1 MLELARILRNKGVLG
16 LNERNANFIQRLNE
30 RRLYPLVDNKLR
42 TKRLAIE
49 ADIAVPDLFGVI
61 GSQHDVRQL
70 ADIVGERRDFVI
82 KPAHGTGGDG
92 ILVVTGRSARKQ
104 GLYRLADGDYIS
116 ESGIRHHVSN
126 IVSGQYSFVGSRD
139 RAMIEYR
146 VETDPFFAPVTFQG
160 VPDIRVLVYRGY
172 PVMAMVRLPTRRSR
186 GKANLHQGAVGVG
199 IGIET
204 GRTLV
209 GVLGND
215 VVYEHPDTGEPIGD
229 LEIPQWEECLALA
242 ARCHELTGLGY
253 LGADIVLDR
262 FRGPLILELNARP
275 GLNIQIANR
284 VGLRERVELVDD
296 WDGED
301 AYGDKVARMCAAVS
315 ANRNRTTTET

>member
-1 MLELARILRNKGVLG
+1 M
-16 LNERNANFIQRLNE
+16 
-30 RRLYPLVDNKLR
+30 
-42 TKRLAIE
+42 
-49 ADIAVPDLFGVI
+49 FGVI
-61 GSQHDVRQL
+61 GSQHEVRQL
-70 ADIVGERRDFVI
+70 SDIVGDRRDFVI

-92 ILVVTGRSARKQ
+92 ILVVTGRSARRQ
-104 GLYRLADGDYIS
+104 HLYQLADGDYIS

-139 RAMIEYR
+139 QAMIEYR

-199 IGIET
+199 IGIDS
-204 GRTLV
+204 GCTLS

-215 VVYEHPDTGEPIGD
+215 VVHEHPDTGEPIGD
-229 LEIPQWEECLALA
+229 LEIPLWDQCLALA

-284 VGLRERVELVDD
+284 VGLRQRIAIVDR
-296 WDGED
+296 WDDEP
-301 AYGDKVARMCAAVS
+301 ASIDKVARMRDAVAS
-315 ANRNRTTTET
+315 VNHKQKAHS

>member
-1 MLELARILRNKGVLG
+1 MFALARSLRRNGVLG
-16 LNERNANFIQRLNE
+16 LNERNANFIQRFNE

-42 TKRLAIE
+42 TKRLAID
-49 ADIAVPDLFGVI
+49 ADIAVPDLYGVI
-61 GSQHDVRQL
+61 DNQHDVRRL
-70 ADIVGERRDFVI
+70 SDIVGERRDFVI

-92 ILVVTGRSARKQ
+92 ILVVTGRSMRRE
-104 GLYRLADGDYIS
+104 GLYQLADGEIVADS
-116 ESGIRHHVSN
+116 QLRHHVSN
-126 IVSGQYSFVGSRD
+126 IVGGQYSFVGGRD
-139 RAMIEYR
+139 SAMIEYR
-146 VETDPFFAPVTFQG
+146 VETDPFFAAVAYQG

-199 IGIET
+199 IAIED
-204 GRTLV
+204 GHTLN

-215 VVYEHPDTGEPIGD
+215 VVHEHPDTGEPIGG
-229 LEIPQWEECLALA
+229 LQIPLWDECLALA

-284 VGLRERVELVDD
+284 VGLQERLSLVDGWQD
-296 WDGED
+296 DCGPDE
-301 AYGDKVARMCAAVS
+301 KVARVRAAVS
-315 ANRNRTTTET
+315 ASGTQHRRTT

>member
-1 MLELARILRNKGVLG
+1 MMLGLRAALRRNGVLG
-16 LNERNANFIQRLNE
+16 LNERNANYIQRFNE

-49 ADIAVPDLFGVI
+49 ADIAVPDLYGVI
-61 GSQHDVRQL
+61 ASQHDVRQL
-70 ADIVGERRDFVI
+70 ADIVGEHRDFVI

-92 ILVVTGRSARKQ
+92 ILVVTGRSARRQ
-104 GLYRLADGDYIS
+104 HLYYMADGEVIT

-126 IVSGQYSFVGSRD
+126 IVSGQYSFVGTRD
-139 RAMIEYR
+139 SAMIEYR
-146 VETDPFFAPVTFQG
+146 VRTDPFFGPITFQG

-199 IGIET
+199 VAIDT
-204 GRTLV
+204 GRTIV

-215 VVYEHPDTGEPIGD
+215 IVHDHPDTDEPIGD
-229 LEIPQWEECLALA
+229 LEIPQWYECLVLA

-262 FRGPLILELNARP
+262 FRGPLILEINARP

-284 VGLRERVELVDD
+284 VGLRDRLTQVDR
-296 WDGED
+296 WDDGCGTEE
-301 AYGDKVARMCAAVS
+301 KVARMRDALAKNDKT
-315 ANRNRTTTET
+315 ATLT

>member
-1 MLELARILRNKGVLG
+1 MFAVARSLRRNGVLG
-16 LNERNANFIQRLNE
+16 LNERNADFIMRFNE

-49 ADIAVPDLFGVI
+49 AGIAVPDLYGVI
-61 GSQHDVRQL
+61 ASQHDVREL
-70 ADIVGERRDFVI
+70 SDIVGERHDFVV

-92 ILVVTGRSARKQ
+92 ILVVHGRSARKKH
-104 GLYRLADGDYIS
+104 LYQLADGDFIS
-116 ESGIRHHVSN
+116 EAGIRHHVSN

-139 RAMIEYR
+139 SAMIEYR
-146 VETDPFFAPVTFQG
+146 VATDPFFAPVTFQG

-199 IGIET
+199 IAVES

-215 VVYEHPDTGEPIGD
+215 VVHEHPDTGEPIGG
-229 LEIPQWEECLALA
+229 LEIPLWDECLALA
-242 ARCHELTGLGY
+242 ARCHTLTGLGY

-262 FRGPLILELNARP
+262 FQGPLILEINARP

-284 VGLRERVELVDD
+284 VGLQERTGLVDD
-296 WDGED
+296 WDDD
-301 AYGDKVARMCAAVS
+301 AGPEEKVARIRDAIAKNV
-315 ANRNRTTTET
+315 